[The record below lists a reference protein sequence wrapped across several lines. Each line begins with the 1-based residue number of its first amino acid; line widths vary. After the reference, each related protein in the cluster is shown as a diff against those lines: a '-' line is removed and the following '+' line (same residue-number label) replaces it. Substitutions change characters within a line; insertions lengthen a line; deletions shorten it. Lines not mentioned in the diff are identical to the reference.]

1 MPTQDAAVLR
11 VLLALLFAVFTRV
24 DAEGRE
30 APFIR
35 PKDAIARWREIWAL
49 GCFPEKPLRYYFA
62 RWHDRFWLFDHDHPF
77 FQVPDKAWKRVKKT
91 TENKKKGTS
100 TTTIEEA
107 GTAGDVAKLN
117 GELLESDN
125 KLRLFKTVGMDGLTY
140 AQATRWL
147 ISLMAYDDT
156 SAKATKDLPEGQKY
170 PSLGVGWLG
179 RLGYIQAQ
187 GKTLFETLMLNLTLL
202 RDGQTAWES
211 RVVSEDAYLVRPCW
225 ELDRPRDRERT
236 EVPLPKTFAAL
247 YTVQSRR
254 IRLSRQGDRV
264 GGYLLLG
271 GDFFAKED
279 AFVEQM
285 TLWRNANAGKK
296 NLPPSFVPSQ
306 HDTSKQFWREFPTA
320 FVPADKEGEHRPGVV
335 SWVATLHNQK
345 CLDQETLVHFAVC
358 AMGYGDKYFFVK
370 DTFEDGLA
378 FHAALLD
385 ATGDVRERIVAEIEL
400 CEQAARAVGNLARD
414 LAAAAGGEA
423 DGASAREQFYFRVD
437 RPFRRW
443 LETLDPAG
451 DVGKAIDEWRET
463 VQDLAVAL
471 GNELALAAGPA
482 AFVGRA
488 GKKGHLSTPE
498 ALRLFRGAI
507 RKIYTKGA

>member
-1 MPTQDAAVLR
+1 MKKDGK
-11 VLLALLFAVFTRV
+11 
-24 DAEGRE
+24 AEE
-30 APFIR
+30 
-35 PKDAIARWREIWAL
+35 
-49 GCFPEKPLRYYFA
+49 
-62 RWHDRFWLFDHDHPF
+62 
-77 FQVPDKAWKRVKKT
+77 V
-91 TENKKKGTS
+91 
-100 TTTIEEA
+100 

-117 GELLESDN
+117 GELLESNN
-125 KLRLFKTVGMDGLTY
+125 KLRLFKTVAGAEGLTY

-147 ISLMAYDDT
+147 ISLIAYDDT

-170 PSLGVGWLG
+170 PSPGVGWLG

-187 GKTLFETLMLNLTLL
+187 GKTLFETLLLNLTLL
-202 RDGQTAWES
+202 KDGKTLWGGAALP
-211 RVVSEDAYLVRPCW
+211 EDAYLSLPCW

-247 YTVQSRR
+247 YTVQSLGIDPSSGQEVYLKRNGEKTFVWDA
-254 IRLSRQGDRV
+254 LDKVPVGDTEPKSGCHV
-264 GGYLLLG
+264 TP
-271 GDFFAKED
+271 A
-279 AFVEQM
+279 
-285 TLWRNANAGKK
+285 
-296 NLPPSFVPSQ
+296 S
-306 HDTSKQFWREFPTA
+306 TS
-320 FVPADKEGEHRPGVV
+320 VPADKEGEHRPGVV

-423 DGASAREQFYFRVD
+423 DGASARDQFYFRVD
-437 RPFRRW
+437 RPFRQW
-443 LETLDPAG
+443 LEALDPAG

-488 GKKGHLSTPE
+488 GKRGHLSTPE